1 MVANISFL
9 LSALTDCRPP
19 SLALLALSAASNLV
33 WTVIQ
38 PFIFPSF
45 LLCFGGHKIFS
56 SNDVAS
62 PLKLVSSLS
71 LSFHSSQRRS
81 CLVGKSLEAAN
92 RLPFLH
98 SKPSKQASQPA
109 EYMSI
114 IIIMGSPLLPSISF
128 PSAPWQWK

>member
-9 LSALTDCRPP
+9 LSALTDCRP
-19 SLALLALSAASNLV
+19 SALALLALSAASNLV

-62 PLKLVSSLS
+62 PLKLVSSLCLSVVS
-71 LSFHSSQRRS
+71 LQPEEDLPCWKEPGSSEQAPS
-81 CLVGKSLEAAN
+81 LASKLV
-92 RLPFLH
+92 
-98 SKPSKQASQPA
+98 
-109 EYMSI
+109 SI
-114 IIIMGSPLLPSISF
+114 IQCLYGPTFFQKLL
-128 PSAPWQWK
+128 